1 MSLED
6 KIEELILAGAVEV
19 AGIDAKTG
27 EFLYSFTDK
36 IAEIDPE
43 IARHSEMMFNQTLAF
58 LWERGFLSINMA
70 EENPLV
76 SLTEKA
82 LDEDAV
88 ASLDVN
94 TRLILS
100 SIIEALRL

>member
-19 AGIDAKTG
+19 AGIDSKTG

-36 IAEIDPE
+36 ISEVDPE
-43 IARHSEMMFNQTLAF
+43 IARHSERMFHETVAF
-58 LWERGFLSINMA
+58 LWELGFLNIDMS
-70 EENPLV
+70 EDNPLV

-82 LDEDAV
+82 LDEEAV

-94 TRLILS
+94 TKLILN